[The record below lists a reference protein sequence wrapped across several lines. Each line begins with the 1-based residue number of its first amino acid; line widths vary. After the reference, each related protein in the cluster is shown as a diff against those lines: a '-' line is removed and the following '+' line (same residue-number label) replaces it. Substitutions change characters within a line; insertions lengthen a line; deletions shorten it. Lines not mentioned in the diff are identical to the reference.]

1 MILVIGGAGY
11 IGSHAVKLLL
21 DQGYQ
26 VVVFDNLST
35 GHQEA
40 VDPRAVFVQ
49 GELGSR
55 TDLDHLFSKYPIEG
69 VMHFAAHI
77 QVGESVTDPFKYYE
91 NNVASTLTLLSVMLQ
106 HGVKKLIFSSTAAVY
121 GLPEEDVIQ
130 EELPANPINPYGRS
144 KWMVEQILQDFSY
157 AYGLEYVAL
166 RYFNAAG
173 ADQSGKIG
181 EDHDPETHLI
191 PVILQHLLGLREKI
205 TVFGTDYP
213 TPDGTCIRD
222 YIHVVDLV
230 EAHIY
235 AMRALLDNRVKNEAF
250 NLGTGH
256 GYSVKE
262 VIDMCEK
269 VTGKK
274 ATVEYGARRE
284 GDPPKLVASS
294 EKMHRVLGW
303 KPTHNLEDIVRTA
316 WNWHRNHPNGYVDKR
331 HHV

>member
-1 MILVIGGAGY
+1 MILVVGGAGY

-21 DQGYQ
+21 DQGYR

-35 GHQEA
+35 GHREA
-40 VDPRAVFVQ
+40 VDPRAMFVQ
-49 GELGSR
+49 GELGNR
-55 TDLDHLFSKYPIEG
+55 EALENLFSQYSFEG

-77 QVGESVTDPFKYYE
+77 QVGESVTDPFKYYR
-91 NNVASTLTLLSVMLQ
+91 NNVSSTLTLLSVMLQ
-106 HGVKKLIFSSTAAVY
+106 YGVKKLIFSSTAAVY
-121 GLPEEDVIQ
+121 GLPDADVIQ
-130 EELPANPINPYGRS
+130 EELPASPINPYGRS
-144 KWMVEQILQDFSY
+144 KWMVEQILQDFSH

-173 ADQSGKIG
+173 AHESGEIG

-213 TPDGTCIRD
+213 THDGTCIRD

-230 EAHIY
+230 EAHIF
-235 AMRALLDNRVKNEAF
+235 ALRALLDSRVKNEAF

-262 VIDMCEK
+262 VIDMCER
-269 VTGKK
+269 VTGKQVT
-274 ATVEYGARRE
+274 AEYGARRA
-284 GDPPKLVASS
+284 GDPSRLVASYD
-294 EKMHRVLGW
+294 KIHRDLGW
-303 KPTHNLEDIVRTA
+303 KPKYNLEDIIRTA
-316 WNWHRNHPNGYVDKR
+316 WNWHRTHPAGYKNR
-331 HHV
+331 